1 MGRIWALCIAIILA
15 FSVAAE
21 TPAPASPADL
31 PTDPRGLIGAEV
43 ERRYE
48 VTDFHDESG
57 TRWIRLSSVFE
68 TAYRAPLES
77 VLSVLWDFRR
87 FPERFSRIESVR
99 VRSESADSAVI
110 EQRTAVRVL
119 GINHV
124 TELAYRMEIQRPPSG
139 GAVVRFSSVEVDDS
153 TRSSSGAWTL
163 AEVADPSGPITV
175 LRHEAETDVKPKY
188 PSQAALMRRFGAKDL
203 RHVLQ
208 EIGAALAAR
217 NGPQL

>member
-1 MGRIWALCIAIILA
+1 MGRLSALCIAIFLA
-15 FSVAAE
+15 ASVAAQ
-21 TPAPASPADL
+21 TTGPAASADL
-31 PTDPRGLIGAEV
+31 PADPRGLLGTEV

-48 VTDFHDESG
+48 VDDYRDESG
-57 TRWIRLSSVFE
+57 TRWIRLTSVFD

-77 VLSVLWDFRR
+77 VLAVLWDFRR

-119 GINHV
+119 GISHV
-124 TELAYRMEIQRPPSG
+124 TELTYLMELERPAA
-139 GAVVRFSSVEVDDS
+139 GAAILRFSSVEVDDS
-153 TRSSSGAWTL
+153 TRSSAGAWTL

-175 LRHEAETDVKPKY
+175 LRHAAETVVKPKY

-208 EIGAALAAR
+208 EIGAALAVS
-217 NGPQL
+217 P